1 LDKGVQTL
9 DRALNILELL
19 AVSKNGM
26 GVTEIGQ
33 KTGLH
38 KSTAHRLL
46 NALFERGYVE
56 KAVSGGTY
64 KIGLKIVE
72 LSGLYFN
79 NVELKAEAADF
90 LRKLADESTQSVQL
104 AAIVDGEVVY
114 IEKVDAF
121 HSIRMYS
128 QIGKRAPAHCTAVG
142 KAILMGMSNAELEEF
157 FRDYNFKAYTKHTKT
172 SKEEVLKDIEEAKQ
186 KGYSVDDEE
195 YEEGIRCI
203 GAPIYD
209 YRKKVIAGVCTS
221 GSRRV
226 ISPKREKELKDFVIK
241 TAGAISRR
249 MGYNP

>member
-1 LDKGVQTL
+1 MDKGVQTL

-33 KTGLH
+33 KTNLH

-46 NALFERGYVE
+46 NALYERGYVE
-56 KAVSGGTY
+56 KSGSGIY

-79 NVELKAEAADF
+79 NVELKAEAADY
-90 LRKLADESTQSVQL
+90 LKKLADESTQSVQL
-104 AAIVDGEVVY
+104 AAIVDSEVVY

-121 HSIRMYS
+121 NSIRLYS
-128 QIGKRAPAHCTAVG
+128 QIGKKAPAHCTAVG
-142 KAILMGMSNAELEEF
+142 KAILMGMSHAELEQF
-157 FRDYNFKAYTKHTKT
+157 FENYNFKPYTKHTKT
-172 SKEEVLKDIEEAKQ
+172 TKEEVLRDIEESIAR
-186 KGYSVDDEE
+186 GYTVDDEE

-226 ISPKREKELKDFVIK
+226 ISPKREKELKGFVIK
-241 TAGAISRR
+241 TAEAISKR